1 MMSPSSAAAPSH
13 AYIHGV
19 SGGKSNIPSRIVL
32 DRHAP
37 CRTEDYVQFMEVRQ
51 ATRSDLLEIAGIAH
65 VSLAVACEGLLQPAT
80 INAALDKDFSPSSLS
95 HRMAKGR
102 LIVAIEPRQGILGF
116 ASVGVDA
123 DRVSVSIHAAA
134 ERTGRRR
141 EWVGQVIE
149 AVRSRFPGRPVF
161 SDVLLG
167 NLAGERSCE
176 VAGFVP
182 GEVIQRVVNGEPVV
196 ERRWWCPLPE

>member
-1 MMSPSSAAAPSH
+1 
-13 AYIHGV
+13 
-19 SGGKSNIPSRIVL
+19 
-32 DRHAP
+32 
-37 CRTEDYVQFMEVRQ
+37 MEVRQ

-65 VSLAVACEGLLQPAT
+65 SSLAAACEGLLRPAT
-80 INAALDKDFSPSSLS
+80 INAELDKDFSPSSLT
-95 HRMAKGR
+95 RQMDRGR
-102 LIVAIEPRQGILGF
+102 LIVATEPREGILGF
-116 ASVGVDA
+116 AAIGLERN
-123 DRVSVSIHAAA
+123 RVSVSIHAAA

-141 EWVGQVIE
+141 EWVGQVVD

-182 GEVIQRVVNGEPVV
+182 GEVIQRIVGGEPIV